1 MESQNTVAK
10 SLERTSETISETI
23 LAVMDKLAG
32 KQSDLKLSFQDL
44 TLEVGVV
51 KAKVNG
57 AVVLDV
63 VYSKGTEEQA
73 P

>member
-1 MESQNTVAK
+1 
-10 SLERTSETISETI
+10 
-23 LAVMDKLAG
+23 MDKLAG